1 MSLILDALKRAESER
16 ESIRQSAAI
25 PDAAPAPQMPSSR
38 RTWVFGAIAAVV
50 VVGLAIVALQPP
62 PPAPTPAVKPP
73 KPSAAASPQEPMATP
88 VTPIPGSEDVVSLDD
103 LTEPEA
109 LNDSVAEPVA
119 PAAATPPAPT
129 PVPVIAAP
137 VLQPEPVSKPTPVVP
152 TNKTLKP
159 LRDMP
164 SSYRAEFPALT
175 IQVHSYDA
183 NLAARF
189 VRIGGYRYKEG
200 EALAEGPR
208 LLEIVSKGLVLEYR
222 GERVIYPL
230 D

>member
-25 PDAAPAPQMPSSR
+25 PEAAPAPQVPSSR

-50 VVGLAIVALQPP
+50 VVGLVVIALQRPSP
-62 PPAPTPAVKPP
+62 MPTQAVKPSKQP
-73 KPSAAASPQEPMATP
+73 AASNIQQSAATP

-109 LNDSVAEPVA
+109 LNDSVAEPAA
-119 PAAATPPAPT
+119 PIAPPAPA
-129 PVPVIAAP
+129 PEPLIAAP
-137 VLQPEPVSKPTPVVP
+137 VLEPEPVSKPATVVP

-159 LRDMP
+159 LREMP

-175 IQVHSYDA
+175 IQVHSYDPDP
-183 NLAARF
+183 AARF

-200 EALAEGPR
+200 EALGEGPR
-208 LLEIVSKGLVLEYR
+208 LVEIVSKGLVLEYR

>member
-16 ESIRQSAAI
+16 ESIRPSA
-25 PDAAPAPQMPSSR
+25 PLPEAAPVLPVASSR
-38 RTWVFGAIAAVV
+38 RTWVFVTIA
-50 VVGLAIVALQPP
+50 AIVAIGLTVLALQRPSRA
-62 PPAPTPAVKPP
+62 PAPAVNAPQTI
-73 KPSAAASPQEPMATP
+73 AAPTIPEAVATP

-109 LNDSVAEPVA
+109 LNDSVAEPAAPPAAAAAPVA
-119 PAAATPPAPT
+119 PA
-129 PVPVIAAP
+129 PVIVAP
-137 VLQPEPVSKPTPVVP
+137 ALEPAPVSKPAPVVP
-152 TNKTLKP
+152 TSKTLKP
-159 LRDMP
+159 LREMP
-164 SSYRAEFPALT
+164 SSYRAEFPALS

-183 NLAARF
+183 DPAARF

-208 LLEIVSKGLVLEYR
+208 LLEIVNRGLVLEYR